1 MAVMNGTAVLV
12 TVGGTEIN
20 LLTECSIS
28 LTTEL
33 RDITNK
39 ESGGW
44 KQSLAGLR
52 SGSINFSLLHDEDNT
67 YGTQQLWS
75 AFGLDT
81 ATASI
86 KFTTE
91 ATGDYEFAASGFVT
105 SLEMNA
111 GTEDNVTTSGTIE
124 LDGEVTYTEITG

>member
-12 TVGGTEIN
+12 TIGGTEIN

-28 LTTEL
+28 LSTEL

-39 ESGGW
+39 ESSGW

-52 SGSINFSLLHDEDNT
+52 SGSINFSLLHDEANVF
-67 YGTQQLWS
+67 GTEQLWS
-75 AFGLDT
+75 AFTSNT
-81 ATASI
+81 AQASV

-91 ATGDYEFAASGFVT
+91 QQGDYEFDAAGWVT

-124 LDGEVTYTEITG
+124 LDGEITYTAIA

>member
-28 LTTEL
+28 LSTEL

-39 ESGGW
+39 ESQGW

-52 SGSINFSLLHDEDNT
+52 SGSINFSLLHDESNT
-67 YGTQQLWS
+67 YGTAELWS
-75 AFGLDT
+75 AFTSNT
-81 ATASI
+81 ATASV

-91 ATGDYEFAASGFVT
+91 QSGEYEFAASGWVT

-124 LDGEVTYTEITG
+124 LDGEITYTAIV

>member
-28 LTTEL
+28 LSTEL

-39 ESGGW
+39 ESAGW

-67 YGTQQLWS
+67 YGTAELWT
-75 AFGLDT
+75 AFTSNT
-81 ATASI
+81 AQASV

-91 ATGDYEFAASGFVT
+91 ASGDYEFEAAGWVT

-124 LDGEVTYTEITG
+124 LDSEITYTQIA